1 MNLRLR
7 RRQFLHLAVGAA
19 APLIGTTAGLL
30 GAVHQAGAQ
39 TNPAGP
45 FKLIV
50 PFPPGGGT
58 DVLSRL
64 LANKIGMGTGW
75 TFVIDNRPGA
85 GGNIGIDA
93 VAKAKADGQI
103 LGMGQTS
110 NLAINPTLYP
120 KLSYDALKDF
130 APVVLVA
137 SQPNV
142 LVVRKESALRSL
154 ADVVAAAKAQTN
166 APTFAS
172 PGVGTVAH
180 LGGELFA
187 QCAGVKFLHVPY
199 RGAAPA
205 IT

>member
-1 MNLRLR
+1 
-7 RRQFLHLAVGAA
+7 
-19 APLIGTTAGLL
+19 
-30 GAVHQAGAQ
+30 
-39 TNPAGP
+39 
-45 FKLIV
+45 
-50 PFPPGGGT
+50 PPGGGT

-64 LANKIGMGTGW
+64 LSNKISTATGW

-93 VAKAKADGQI
+93 VAKAKPDGQT

-120 KLSYDALKDF
+120 KLPYDALADF
-130 APVVLVA
+130 APVMLVA

-154 ADVVAAAKAQTN
+154 SDVVGVAKTQTN
-166 APTFAS
+166 ALTFAS

-180 LGGELFA
+180 LGGE
-187 QCAGVKFLHVPY
+187 
-199 RGAAPA
+199 
-205 IT
+205 

>member
-1 MNLRLR
+1 MIVER
-7 RRQFLHLAVGAA
+7 RRLLIGGAA
-19 APLIGTTAGLL
+19 AVLAASAGR
-30 GAVHQAGAQ
+30 AMAQ
-39 TNPAGP
+39 SYPAGP
-45 FKLIV
+45 IKLIV

-64 LANKIGMGTGW
+64 LTNKISADTGW

-93 VAKAKADGQI
+93 VAKSKADGQT

-142 LVVRKESALRSL
+142 LVVRKESA
-154 ADVVAAAKAQTN
+154 
-166 APTFAS
+166 
-172 PGVGTVAH
+172 
-180 LGGELFA
+180 
-187 QCAGVKFLHVPY
+187 
-199 RGAAPA
+199 
-205 IT
+205 

>member
-1 MNLRLR
+1 MIVER
-7 RRQFLHLAVGAA
+7 RRLLIGGAA
-19 APLIGTTAGLL
+19 AVLAASAGR
-30 GAVHQAGAQ
+30 AMAQ
-39 TNPAGP
+39 SYPAGP
-45 FKLIV
+45 IKLIV

-64 LANKIGMGTGW
+64 LANKIGATTGW

-154 ADVVAAAKAQTN
+154 SDV
-166 APTFAS
+166 
-172 PGVGTVAH
+172 
-180 LGGELFA
+180 
-187 QCAGVKFLHVPY
+187 
-199 RGAAPA
+199 
-205 IT
+205 